1 MTQDKSIPHIAA
13 VAPVFNEQENIAELI
28 RRLGEALGAVS
39 VNYRIVLVDDG
50 SSDTTWQKIA
60 ASAKQDPRVLGLRLS
75 RNFGQHVA
83 IAAGLKAV
91 DADWAVVLD
100 GDLQDRPEVIPDLYE
115 KAQQGHDVVFVARES
130 RPESAAYKL
139 AQGVF
144 YKTLRAMTG
153 TDYDPAHG
161 NFSIIS
167 RKVLT
172 ALNKV
177 TEKDRFYGGLVEWL
191 GFKRVTIK
199 AKHGDRFG
207 GVTSYSLLSRIKFA
221 KNIILSFSIRP
232 LYAAL
237 IFGAIVTAL
246 SFGFG
251 IVILFKALF
260 FGYEVQGWPSVMVS
274 IYFVGGVQMVMVG
287 MNGLYVGRI
296 AEEVKRRPL
305 YIVASSTDD
314 QGE

>member
-1 MTQDKSIPHIAA
+1 MIQETSKTHIAA

-39 VNYRIVLVDDG
+39 DNYRIVLVDDG
-50 SSDTTWQKIA
+50 SSDATWQEIM
-60 ASAKQDPRVLGLRLS
+60 ASAKIDPRVLGLQLS

-91 DADWAVVLD
+91 DADWTVVLD
-100 GDLQDRPEVIPDLYE
+100 GDLQDRPEVIPELYE

-130 RPESAAYKL
+130 RPESAMYKL

-144 YKTLRAMTG
+144 YKTLRSMTG
-153 TDYDPAHG
+153 TDYNPAHG

-167 RKVLT
+167 RNVLK

-177 TEKDRFYGGLVEWL
+177 TENDRFYGGLVEWL
-191 GFKRVTIK
+191 GFPRATLK
-199 AKHGDRFG
+199 ARHGDRFG
-207 GVTSYSLLSRIKFA
+207 GKTSYSLLSRIKFA

-246 SFGFG
+246 SFVFG
-251 IVILFKALF
+251 LVILFKALF
-260 FGYEVQGWPSVMVS
+260 FGYEVQGWASVMIS
-274 IYFVGGVQMVMVG
+274 IYFVGGVQMLMIG

-296 AEEVKRRPL
+296 AEEVKNRPL
-305 YIVASSTDD
+305 YIIASTTDEE
-314 QGE
+314 GS